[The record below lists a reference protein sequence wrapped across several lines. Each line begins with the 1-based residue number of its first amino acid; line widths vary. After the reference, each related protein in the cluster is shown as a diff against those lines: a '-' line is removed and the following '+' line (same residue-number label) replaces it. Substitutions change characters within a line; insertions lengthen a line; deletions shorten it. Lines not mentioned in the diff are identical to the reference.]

1 MNEIIKGYQETISEG
16 RKNCDQLIDRAK
28 RSSIKI
34 NRLETQSRK
43 VLEEIVSHLEK
54 NDSVSTYA
62 EYVDKTIKDIMN
74 FEPYN
79 MTRYARMSNTIKTFK
94 KDDGFVN
101 LNDTLNKL
109 SVLLHRMYIEA
120 KMLKQIFDIMKYIG
134 DASYG
139 GNDTLDRTLKTL
151 NSVNK

>member
-43 VLEEIVSHLEK
+43 VLEEIISHLEK

-74 FEPYN
+74 FVPYD
-79 MTRYARMSNTIKTFK
+79 MARYARMSNTVKSFK
-94 KDDGFVN
+94 KDDGFVG
-101 LNDTLNKL
+101 LNDILSKL
-109 SVLLHRMYIEA
+109 GISLHRMYIEA
-120 KMLKQIFDIMKYIG
+120 KMLKQIFDILNYIG

-139 GNDTLDRTLKTL
+139 GNDTLDRTLRTL
-151 NSVNK
+151 SSVNK

>member
-28 RSSIKI
+28 GSSIKI

-43 VLEEIVSHLEK
+43 VLEEIISHLEK

-62 EYVDKTIKDIMN
+62 EYVDKTIQDIMN
-74 FEPYN
+74 FEPYD
-79 MTRYARMSNTIKTFK
+79 MTHYARMSNTIKTFK

>member
-1 MNEIIKGYQETISEG
+1 MNEIIKNYQETISEG

-28 RSSIKI
+28 RSATALNHYEGQAHKY
-34 NRLETQSRK
+34 LT
-43 VLEEIVSHLEK
+43 EIISHLEK
-54 NDSVSTYA
+54 NDSVSAYEEYA
-62 EYVDKTIKDIMN
+62 DKTINDIMH
-74 FEPYN
+74 FEPYD
-79 MTRYARMSNTIKTFK
+79 MARYARMSNTIKAFK

-139 GNDTLDRTLKTL
+139 GNDTLDRTLRAL